1 MELIR
6 KIDHK
11 LFWPVSLIVTM
22 VFCLFAKGTTEII
35 VIFGVYLA
43 TLISLFLLM
52 YIMHTIIFDQQAL
65 RERKIDKAKLFLY
78 MMLHVLFLFG
88 SIGLGVHFMGNRII
102 LAVLNYVAQIFVM
115 GFGLRKNLK
124 S

>member
-1 MELIR
+1 MELIK

-11 LFWPVSLIVTM
+11 LFWPVSLIVTLA
-22 VFCLFAKGTTEII
+22 FCFLAQGRIEIL
-35 VIFGVYLA
+35 VIIGVYTA

-52 YIMHTIIFDQQAL
+52 YIMHVIIFDQQAL
-65 RERKIDKAKLFLY
+65 KERKVDKVKLFLY
-78 MMLHVLFLFG
+78 MMLHILFLFG

-102 LAVLNYVAQIFVM
+102 IPVLNYVAQIFVLA
-115 GFGLRKNLK
+115 FGLRKNLK

>member
-1 MELIR
+1 MELIK

-11 LFWPVSLIVTM
+11 LFWPSSLIVTM
-22 VFCLFAKGTTEII
+22 IFCLFARGLTEII
-35 VIFGVYLA
+35 VIFSVYVA

-52 YIMHTIIFDQQAL
+52 YIMHVIIFDQEAL

-88 SIGLGVHFMGNRII
+88 SIGLGVHFMSNRII
-102 LAVLNYVAQIFVM
+102 LAVLNYVAQIFVL

-124 S
+124 G

>member
-1 MELIR
+1 MELIK

-11 LFWPVSLIVTM
+11 LFWPISLITTM
-22 VFCLFAKGTTEII
+22 IFCLFARGTTEVI
-35 VIFGVYLA
+35 VVSGIYVA

-52 YIMHTIIFDQQAL
+52 YIMHVVVIDQKAL
-65 RERKIDKAKLFLY
+65 RERKIDKMKLFLY
-78 MMLHVLFLFG
+78 MMLHILFLFG

>member
-1 MELIR
+1 MELIK
-6 KIDHK
+6 KIDHR
-11 LFWPVSLIVTM
+11 LFWPVSLIITM
-22 VFCLFAKGTTEII
+22 IFGLFARDTTEII
-35 VIFGVYLA
+35 VVFSIYVA

-52 YIMHTIIFDQQAL
+52 YIMHVVIFDQKAL
-65 RERKIDKAKLFLY
+65 RERKIDKMKLFLY
-78 MMLHVLFLFG
+78 MMLHILFLFG

>member
-1 MELIR
+1 MELIK

-11 LFWPVSLIVTM
+11 MFWPVSLIVTM
-22 VFCLFAKGTTEII
+22 LFCLFAKGTSEIF
-35 VIFGVYLA
+35 VIFGVYVA

-52 YIMHTIIFDQQAL
+52 YIMHTVIFDQQAL
-65 RERKIDKAKLFLY
+65 REKKIDKAKLFLY

-124 S
+124 G

>member
-22 VFCLFAKGTTEII
+22 LFCLFAKGITEII
-35 VIFGVYLA
+35 VIFGVYVA

-52 YIMHTIIFDQQAL
+52 YMMHIVIFNQQAL

-102 LAVLNYVAQIFVM
+102 LAVLNYVAQIFVL

>member
-1 MELIR
+1 MELIK

-11 LFWPVSLIVTM
+11 LFWPVSLIITM
-22 VFCLFAKGTTEII
+22 IFCLFARGITEII
-35 VIFGVYLA
+35 VVFSIYVA

-52 YIMHTIIFDQQAL
+52 YIMHVVIFDQKAL
-65 RERKIDKAKLFLY
+65 RERKIDKMKLFLY
-78 MMLHVLFLFG
+78 MMLHILFLFG

>member
-1 MELIR
+1 MELVK

-11 LFWPVSLIVTM
+11 LFWPLSLISTM
-22 VFCLFAKGTTEII
+22 VFCLFGRDFKEII
-35 VIFGVYLA
+35 VIFAVYVA

-52 YIMHTIIFDQQAL
+52 YIMHSIIFDQEAL
-65 RERKIDKAKLFLY
+65 QKRRIDKGKLFLY
-78 MMLHVLFLFG
+78 MILHILFLFG

-102 LAVLNYVAQIFVM
+102 LAVLNYVAQIFVL

>member
-1 MELIR
+1 MELIK

-11 LFWPVSLIVTM
+11 IFWPVSLIITM
-22 VFCLFAKGTTEII
+22 IFCLFARDTTEIVVVFSI
-35 VIFGVYLA
+35 YVA

-52 YIMHTIIFDQQAL
+52 YIMHVVIFDQKAL
-65 RERKIDKAKLFLY
+65 RERKIDKMKLFLY
-78 MMLHVLFLFG
+78 MMLHILFLFG

>member
-1 MELIR
+1 MELIK

-11 LFWPVSLIVTM
+11 IFWPSSLIVTM
-22 VFCLFAKGTTEII
+22 IFCLFARGLTEII
-35 VIFGVYLA
+35 VIFSVYVA

-52 YIMHTIIFDQQAL
+52 YIMHVIIFDQEAL
-65 RERKIDKAKLFLY
+65 RERRIDKAKLFLY
-78 MMLHVLFLFG
+78 MMLHILFLFG
-88 SIGLGVHFMGNRII
+88 SIGLGVHFMSNRII
-102 LAVLNYVAQIFVM
+102 LAVLNYVAQIFVL

>member
-1 MELIR
+1 MELIK

-11 LFWPVSLIVTM
+11 LFWPVSLIVTLA
-22 VFCLFAKGTTEII
+22 FCFLVQGRTEIL
-35 VIFGVYLA
+35 VIIGVYTA

-52 YIMHTIIFDQQAL
+52 YIMHVIIFDQQAL
-65 RERKIDKAKLFLY
+65 KERKVDKVKLFLY
-78 MMLHVLFLFG
+78 MMLHILFLFG

-102 LAVLNYVAQIFVM
+102 IPVLNYVAQIFVLA
-115 GFGLRKNLK
+115 FGLRKNLK